1 MSLDYTGKS
10 KAVDPENYG
19 YATGRIRALEAS
31 LMSSSDMS
39 RIFEARQPEDI
50 SRVIQDKGY
59 AAGDIEDALRARHSE
74 TYEIMQQIIP
84 DTDFLEALML
94 FNDCHN
100 LKVVLKHLSA
110 WWTDKSTDNDGDALL
125 PESDSSLTWHGLEN
139 LLRTPSLVEPS
150 RLFRAV
156 RDRRPELIPDWLFM
170 LAGRGSEVW
179 LKTYDTGSV
188 DMLID
193 RAAWERASAIADSL
207 GNSFFSGYM
216 NLRQRLLGLEIL
228 LRCRALRTGKEY
240 LAKALPPVSGN
251 AAAVLRDAY
260 ELDSDNIQTVAEQLG
275 LNKSFAGV
283 EQTRILQEYGAP
295 GTAAAYNRI
304 ADETI
309 ADWLKAASK
318 VLRGPEVPVAY
329 LLRRELE
336 IKNIRIAL
344 TCLRN
349 GIPPSQARDLA
360 RLAI

>member
-1 MSLDYTGKS
+1 MSLEYTGKRT
-10 KAVDPENYG
+10 AVDPDDYG

-31 LMSSSDMS
+31 LMTASDMS

-50 SRVIQDKGY
+50 SRAIQDKGY
-59 AAGDIEDALRARHSE
+59 ASGDVEDALRARHSE
-74 TYEIMQQIIP
+74 TYEIMRQIIP
-84 DTDFLEALML
+84 DTDFIEALLL

-100 LKVVLKHLSA
+100 LKVVLKYLSV
-110 WWTDKSTDNDGDALL
+110 WWTDKSTDADNEAVL
-125 PESDSSLTWHGLEN
+125 PESDSSLTWHGLDN
-139 LLRTPSLVEPS
+139 LLRTPSLVDPS
-150 RLFRAV
+150 KLFRAV
-156 RDRRPELIPDWLFM
+156 RDRKPDLIPEWLYL
-170 LAGRGSEVW
+170 LAGKGAEIW
-179 LKTYDTGSV
+179 LKTYDTGNV

-193 RAAWERASAIADSL
+193 KAAWERAGSIADAL

-216 NLRQRLLGLEIL
+216 SLRQKLLGIEIL

-240 LAKALPPVSGN
+240 LQKALPPVEN
-251 AAAVLRDAY
+251 DVVLKLIDAY
-260 ELDSDNIQTVAEQLG
+260 DLDSDNIQIVAEQLG
-275 LNKSFAGV
+275 LGKSFAGV
-283 EQTRILQEYGAP
+283 EQTRVLKEYGEP

-304 ADETI
+304 ADEI
-309 ADWLKAASK
+309 LIDWLKSASN